1 MRAIGL
7 GDYFAA
13 GTHPDIAPLVD
24 PLFAFGGKRVSLED
38 LSSRQTGN
46 RSRWTHTSS
55 HLVSV
60 KGEER
65 VVQRSVDQVGPRVK
79 DCSGYRPRA

>member
-13 GTHPDIAPLVD
+13 GTHPDI
-24 PLFAFGGKRVSLED
+24 
-38 LSSRQTGN
+38 
-46 RSRWTHTSS
+46 
-55 HLVSV
+55 
-60 KGEER
+60 
-65 VVQRSVDQVGPRVK
+65 DQVGPRVK